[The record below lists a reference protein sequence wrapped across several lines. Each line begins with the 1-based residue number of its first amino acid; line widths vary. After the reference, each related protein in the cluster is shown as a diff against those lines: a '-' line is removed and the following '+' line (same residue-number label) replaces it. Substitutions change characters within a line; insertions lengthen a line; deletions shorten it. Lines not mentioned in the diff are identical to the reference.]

1 MANPN
6 ENRINTV
13 IAPADVTTIDTGFT
27 GINTALDATAQTLT
41 EDERNSLFSV
51 AEENEVFADDALQQ
65 GQLLMPN
72 LPNVVQ
78 TIVSN
83 LKIDT
88 DLHVQLEKI
97 MNTQVL
103 PLLLRVKDTKRL
115 VSHERYVQALA
126 IYGIIEAGAKIG
138 LPGYQAAYDILKV
151 RFASQGGRAAGGTN
165 P

>member
-13 IAPADVTTIDTGFT
+13 IAPADVTAIDNGFT
-27 GINTALDATAQTLT
+27 GINTALDAYMETLT
-41 EDERNSLFSV
+41 EDERSSLFSV
-51 AEENEVFADDALQQ
+51 AEENEVFADDALEQ
-65 GQLLMPN
+65 GLLLKPN

-78 TIVSN
+78 SIVDN
-83 LKIDT
+83 LKTDT
-88 DLHVQLEKI
+88 DLHVQLDKI
-97 MNTQVL
+97 MNTQLL
-103 PLLLRVKDTKRL
+103 PTLQRVKDTKRL

-151 RFASQGGRAAGGTN
+151 RFAGQGRQPQPN

>member
-6 ENRINTV
+6 ENRINIT
-13 IAPADVTTIDTGFT
+13 IAPADVTTIDTSFT
-27 GINTALDATAQTLT
+27 GINTALDPYTQALT
-41 EDERNSLFSV
+41 EDERESLFSV

-78 TIVSN
+78 SIVTN
-83 LKIDT
+83 LQTDT

-103 PLLLRVKDTKRL
+103 PLLLRVKDTRRL

-151 RFASQGGRAAGGTN
+151 RFAAQGRPGGTN